1 MMSDQPSGQIRSYHR
16 AFHFELYLHSL
27 GNVRPWRPIPARGV
41 FYTAA
46 SELVMIALAR
56 APLVGR
62 AVSGLGVEAVYG
74 LVPVAVAWLLTVA
87 RIEGRRFHL
96 ATRVWARHLFSG
108 AMLVGGY
115 RKVKRPGTRWRPRHM
130 VLVGDGR
137 DGGAPSGLRLVGPG
151 RVLLRYPC
159 QARLED
165 ARLTVAHTSQRPCDT
180 GTVLTIAAGASV
192 QFVGARHQGTAE
204 SPREEDT
211 GAEGGSEAMTALAV
225 APVLGEQAAAG
236 GPGGEASRARG
247 GGG

>member
-46 SELVMIALAR
+46 SELVMIALAH
-56 APLVGR
+56 APLVGG

-74 LVPVAVAWLLTVA
+74 IVPVSVAWLLTVA

-96 ATRVWARHLFSG
+96 AARVWARHLFSG

-130 VLVGDGR
+130 VVIGDGR
-137 DGGAPSGLRLVGPG
+137 DGTPPAALRLVGPG
-151 RVLLRYPC
+151 RVLLRNPC
-159 QARLED
+159 QARLEG
-165 ARLTVAHTSQRPCDT
+165 AKLTVAHTSQQSCDP

-192 QFVGARHQGTAE
+192 RFVGARDQGTAE
-204 SPREEDT
+204 SPREHDRSGED
-211 GAEGGSEAMTALAV
+211 GSEATA
-225 APVLGEQAAAG
+225 
-236 GPGGEASRARG
+236 AREG
-247 GGG
+247 GG